1 MVLARLHWKY
11 EPQSLEYQECLAFL
25 RRLSTIFQWSIYEK
39 DTLGKGDKLSYYAVI
54 LTQWMSSKGMHEIIR
69 GAINHYDRYGGKL
82 VSYDPVYHLE
92 NYNGSTKHKNQIINE
107 VMKDIEHVINYKFSM
122 YFLRFSE
129 AIIQVRGK
137 EELVNDWYD
146 YVEYGT
152 NNDLVIDL
160 QKHGFTR
167 EQALQLL
174 KIPYSMHIKKIDGEI
189 VINSGIDALVSGD
202 LARAMETVKIN
213 YPEIFN

>member
-1 MVLARLHWKY
+1 MEA
-11 EPQSLEYQECLAFL
+11 
-25 RRLSTIFQWSIYEK
+25 
-39 DTLGKGDKLSYYAVI
+39 
-54 LTQWMSSKGMHEIIR
+54 
-69 GAINHYDRYGGKL
+69 
-82 VSYDPVYHLE
+82 
-92 NYNGSTKHKNQIINE
+92 YNGSTKHKNQIINE

-129 AIIQVRGK
+129 AIIKVRGK
-137 EELVNDWYD
+137 EALVNDWYD

-152 NNDLVIDL
+152 NNDIVIDL

-174 KIPYSMHIKKIDGEI
+174 KFPYSMHVKKIDGEI
-189 VINSGIDALVSGD
+189 VINQGIDALVSGD

-213 YPEIFN
+213 YPEIFK

>member
-1 MVLARLHWKY
+1 
-11 EPQSLEYQECLAFL
+11 
-25 RRLSTIFQWSIYEK
+25 
-39 DTLGKGDKLSYYAVI
+39 
-54 LTQWMSSKGMHEIIR
+54 MSSKGMHEIIR
-69 GAINHYDRYGGKL
+69 GAIDNYERNRGKL
-82 VSYDPVYHLE
+82 ISYDPVYHLE
-92 NYNGSTKHKNQIINE
+92 NYNGSIKHKNQIIND

-129 AIIQVRGK
+129 AIIKVRGK
-137 EELVNDWYD
+137 DALVNDWYD

-167 EQALQLL
+167 EQALRLL
-174 KIPYSMHIKKIDGEI
+174 RPPYNVYVNNANGEVAIDLRIE
-189 VINSGIDALVSGD
+189 DYVSGE
-202 LARAMETVKIN
+202 LKQAIEIVKIN